1 VQKKKENSLSK
12 LINFMRYFNE
22 EKYLDAN
29 PDVKEAVN
37 RGDYLNGR
45 DHYKKFGEKENR
57 SFEKINPNPGT
68 SSNTFVEC
76 LPGVP
81 LIESPF
87 FKEFAK
93 DVFDEETLAI
103 AKELNNKGYVKI
115 KLNDDEIDSL
125 IDGIKNDFEGK
136 YDWNAWKN
144 NSLDSLRIQDAWK
157 FDDRVKKIALNE
169 KILLILKKL
178 YGREPVP
185 FQTLNFAVGTQ
196 QAFHTDQVHFSSIP
210 EKFMCGVW
218 VAFED
223 VDKNNGPLM
232 YYPESHKWPFFYN
245 ENLGV
250 SPLDTSHYPNYI
262 KIWETLAKV
271 YGAKPEYFYAKKGEA
286 LIWLSN
292 LMHGGSP
299 VIDKNRTRWS
309 QVTHYFFENCVY
321 TTPLINELGSGKVY
335 FRDITNIKTNK
346 LVKNILSGRVI
357 NKNIMDILK

>member
-1 VQKKKENSLSK
+1 MNFTNFFKKMKPL
-12 LINFMRYFNE
+12 
-22 EKYLDAN
+22 
-29 PDVKEAVN
+29 
-37 RGDYLNGR
+37 
-45 DHYKKFGEKENR
+45 R
-57 SFEKINPNPGT
+57 S
-68 SSNTFVEC
+68 SSDSFIQY

-87 FKEFAK
+87 FKEFSK
-93 DVFDEETLAI
+93 DIFDKDTINI
-103 AKELNNKGYVKI
+103 AEELNNKGYVKI
-115 KLNDDEIDSL
+115 NLEDDELSNL
-125 IDGIKNDFEGK
+125 MEGIKKDFLDK
-136 YDWNAWKN
+136 CDWQAWNN

-157 FDDRVKKIALNE
+157 FDERVKKIALNE
-169 KILLILKKL
+169 KILVLLKKL

-185 FQTLNFAVGTQ
+185 FQTLNFPVGTQ

-223 VDKNNGPLM
+223 VDENNGPLI
-232 YYPESHKWPFFYN
+232 YYPGSHKWPFFYN

-250 SPLDTSHYPNYI
+250 TPTDTSHYPNYI
-262 KIWETLAKV
+262 RVWQALAKV
-271 YGAKPEYFYAKKGEA
+271 NNAKPEYFYAKKGEA

-292 LMHGGSP
+292 LMHGGSS
-299 VIDKNRTRWS
+299 VKDKNRTRWS

-346 LVKNILSGRVI
+346 LVKNMLSGRVI
-357 NKNIMDILK
+357 NKNLMNILK